1 LDKSKRINNLQQ
13 SNFSALN
20 RGDWLTEIKTT
31 EYDLVI
37 IGGGITGAGILLDA
51 TSRGMKCILFEKN
64 DFAWGTSSRS
74 TKLIHGGLRYL
85 KQLEF
90 GLVHETGTERAVI
103 YNNAPHI
110 VLPEDMLLPIYKN
123 GSLGEWTTSFGL
135 KVYDFL
141 AGVDRSEHR
150 KMMSIEEVSA
160 KEPLLKTDLLQGG
173 GIYKEYRTNDARLVI
188 ETLKKANQY
197 KARALNYS
205 KVSNFLYDENNQIN
219 GVTITDELLNNTYKV
234 KTKAVINATG
244 PWVDEVIALSKETYN
259 AKLQLT
265 KGVHIVVPYKR
276 LPLKQ
281 SVYFDVPDGRMI
293 FAIPRSNTTYIGTTD
308 TFYNKEVDS
317 PTTSQADKE
326 YLLDAA
332 NHMFPSVKLT
342 KADIESDWAGLRP
355 LINEDGKSPSELSR
369 KDEIFISPN
378 GLISIAG
385 GKLTGYR
392 KMAKRAVEKA
402 ATYLEE
408 EHQLSY
414 DESFTKQI
422 KLSGGDFKH
431 PKDIHILNSELQQ
444 TYQNRIDNARMHQ
457 LVFRYGSNTP
467 KILENAALNGLTTK
481 SLLNA
486 EIEYCIKEEMVICPS
501 DFFNRRT
508 GMLYFE
514 KPAIANIF
522 DAVLNQLKSQL
533 PTHSNFITD
542 DATKF
547 KSVL

>member
-1 LDKSKRINNLQQ
+1 VQHT
-13 SNFSALN
+13 NFTALSRN
-20 RGDWLTEIKTT
+20 EWLKEIKTT
-31 EYDLVI
+31 EYDLVV

-51 TSRGMKCILFEKN
+51 TSRGMKCALFEKN

-103 YNNAPHI
+103 YNNAPHV

-150 KMMSIEEVSA
+150 KMMSIADVKA
-160 KEPLLKTDLLQGG
+160 KEPLLKTDLLIGG
-173 GIYKEYRTNDARLVI
+173 GIYKEYRTDDARLVI

-197 KARALNYS
+197 KAKALNYS
-205 KVSNFLYDENNQIN
+205 KVSGFLYDEKNEIN
-219 GVTITDELLNNTYKV
+219 GITVTDELLNQTYQL

-244 PWVDEVIALSKETYN
+244 PWVDEVIALSKEKYT

-293 FAIPRSNTTYIGTTD
+293 FAIPRSNITYIGTTD
-308 TFYNKEVDS
+308 TFYNDLVDE
-317 PTTSQADKE
+317 PTTTEADKA
-326 YLLDAA
+326 YLLEAA
-332 NHMFPSVKLT
+332 NNMFPSAKLT
-342 KADIESDWAGLRP
+342 VSDIEADWAGLRP
-355 LINEDGKSPSELSR
+355 LIHEDGKSPSELSR
-369 KDEIFISPN
+369 KDEIFNSPN

-392 KMAKRAVEKA
+392 KMAERAVNEA
-402 ATYLEE
+402 AKYLEQKHE
-408 EHQLSY
+408 LNFDS
-414 DESFTKQI
+414 SITKQI

-444 TYQNRIDNARMHQ
+444 AYQNRIENARLHQ
-457 LVFRYGSNTP
+457 LVFRYGSNAP
-467 KILENAALNGLTTK
+467 KILATAETNGLTTE
-481 SLLNA
+481 SLLQA
-486 EIEYCIKEEMVICPS
+486 EIEYSVKQEMAICPS

-508 GMLYFE
+508 GMFYFE
-514 KPAIANIF
+514 KPAILNIF
-522 DAVLNQLKSQL
+522 DEVLNQLKDQFPNNSFFIKQDAI
-533 PTHSNFITD
+533 NFKD
-542 DATKF
+542 
-547 KSVL
+547 SL

>member
-1 LDKSKRINNLQQ
+1 MQHT
-13 SNFSALN
+13 NFSAQSRN
-20 RGDWLTEIKTT
+20 EWLTEIKAT
-31 EYDLVI
+31 EYDLVV

-51 TSRGMKCILFEKN
+51 TSRGMKCALFEKN

-103 YNNAPHI
+103 YNNAPHV

-150 KMMSIEEVSA
+150 KMMSVADVKA
-160 KEPLLKTDLLQGG
+160 KEPLLKTEMLMGG
-173 GIYKEYRTNDARLVI
+173 GIYKEYRTDDARLVI

-197 KARALNYS
+197 KAKALNYS
-205 KVSNFLYDENNQIN
+205 KVSGFLYDEKNEIN
-219 GVTITDELLNNTYKV
+219 GISVTDELLNTSYQL

-244 PWVDEVIALSKETYN
+244 PWVDEVIALSKEKYDT
-259 AKLQLT
+259 KLQLT

-293 FAIPRSNTTYIGTTD
+293 FAIPRNNTTYIGTTD
-308 TFYNKEVDS
+308 TFYKEMVDN
-317 PTTSQADKE
+317 PTTTEADKT
-326 YLLDAA
+326 YLLEAA
-332 NHMFPSVKLT
+332 NNMFPSVKLT
-342 KADIESDWAGLRP
+342 AADIESDWAGLRP
-355 LINEDGKSPSELSR
+355 LIHEDGKSPSELSR
-369 KDEIFISPN
+369 KDEIFNSPN

-392 KMAKRAVEKA
+392 KMAERAVNEA
-402 ATYLEE
+402 AKYLEKKHNLE
-408 EHQLSY
+408 F
-414 DESFTKQI
+414 DNCITKQI

-444 TYQNRIDNARMHQ
+444 TYQNRIDNARLHQ
-457 LVFRYGSNTP
+457 LVFRYGSNAS
-467 KILENAALNGLTTK
+467 KILAAAGTNGLTAE
-481 SLLNA
+481 SLLQA
-486 EIEYCIKEEMVICPS
+486 EIEYSIKHEMTVCPS

-514 KPAIANIF
+514 KPTILDIF
-522 DAVLNQLKSQL
+522 EPVLSKLKNQLVDNIS
-533 PTHSNFITD
+533 FIEN
-542 DATKF
+542 DATQF
-547 KSVL
+547 KGSL

>member
-1 LDKSKRINNLQQ
+1 MQHT
-13 SNFSALN
+13 NFTALSRN
-20 RGDWLTEIKTT
+20 EWLKEIKTT
-31 EYDLVI
+31 EYDLVV

-51 TSRGMKCILFEKN
+51 TSRGMKCALFEKN

-103 YNNAPHI
+103 YNNAPHV

-150 KMMSIEEVSA
+150 KMMSIADVKA
-160 KEPLLKTDLLQGG
+160 KEPLLKTDLLIGG
-173 GIYKEYRTNDARLVI
+173 GIYKEYRTDDARLVI

-197 KARALNYS
+197 KAKALNYS
-205 KVSNFLYDENNQIN
+205 KVSGFLYDEKNEIN
-219 GVTITDELLNNTYKV
+219 GITVTDELLNQTYQL

-244 PWVDEVIALSKETYN
+244 PWVDEVIALSKEKYT

-293 FAIPRSNTTYIGTTD
+293 FAIPRSNITYIGTTD
-308 TFYNKEVDS
+308 TFYNDLVDE
-317 PTTSQADKE
+317 PTTTEADKA
-326 YLLDAA
+326 YLLEAA
-332 NHMFPSVKLT
+332 NNMFPSAKLT
-342 KADIESDWAGLRP
+342 VSDIEADWAGLRP
-355 LINEDGKSPSELSR
+355 LIHEDGKSPSELSR
-369 KDEIFISPN
+369 KDEIFNSPN

-392 KMAKRAVEKA
+392 KMAERAVNEA
-402 ATYLEE
+402 AKYLEQKHE
-408 EHQLSY
+408 LNFDS
-414 DESFTKQI
+414 SITKQI

-444 TYQNRIDNARMHQ
+444 AYQNRIENARLHQ
-457 LVFRYGSNTP
+457 LVFRYGSNAP
-467 KILENAALNGLTTK
+467 KILATAETNGLTTE
-481 SLLNA
+481 SLLQA
-486 EIEYCIKEEMVICPS
+486 EIEYSVKQEMAICPS

-508 GMLYFE
+508 GMFYFE
-514 KPAIANIF
+514 KPAILNIF
-522 DAVLNQLKSQL
+522 DEVLNQLKDQFPNNSFFIKQDAI
-533 PTHSNFITD
+533 NFKD
-542 DATKF
+542 
-547 KSVL
+547 SL

>member
-1 LDKSKRINNLQQ
+1 MENQ
-13 SNFSALN
+13 NFSALN
-20 RGDWLTEIKTT
+20 RAEWLNEIKATK
-31 EYDLVI
+31 YDLVV

-51 TSRGMKCILFEKN
+51 ISRGMKCVLFEKN

-103 YNNAPHI
+103 YNNAPHV

-135 KVYDFL
+135 RVYDFL

-150 KMMSIEEVSA
+150 KMMSINEVKA
-160 KEPLLKTDLLQGG
+160 KEPLLKTELLQGG
-173 GIYKEYRTNDARLVI
+173 GIYKEYRTDDARLVI

-197 KARALNYS
+197 KAKALNYS
-205 KVSNFLYDENNQIN
+205 KVSGFLYDEQNEIN
-219 GVTITDELLNNTYKV
+219 GVTITDELLNNSYEV

-259 AKLQLT
+259 TKLQLT

-293 FAIPRSNTTYIGTTD
+293 FAIPRNNTTYIGTTD
-308 TFYNKEVDS
+308 TFYKENVDE
-317 PTTSQADKE
+317 PITTEADKT
-326 YLLDAA
+326 YLLEAA
-332 NHMFPSVKLT
+332 NNMFPSAGLT
-342 KADIESDWAGLRP
+342 AADIESDWAGLRP
-355 LINEDGKSPSELSR
+355 LIHEDGKSPSELSR

-392 KMAKRAVEKA
+392 KMAKRAVKQ
-402 ATYLEE
+402 ATKYLEE
-408 EHQLSY
+408 KHQLKFEKSI
-414 DESFTKQI
+414 TKQI

-444 TYQNRIDNARMHQ
+444 AYQNRVDNGRIHQ

-467 KILENAALNGLTTK
+467 KILDMAKQTTLTTE
-481 SLLNA
+481 SLLQA
-486 EIEYCIKEEMVICPS
+486 EIEYGIQHEMIVCPS

-514 KPAIANIF
+514 KPAITNIF
-522 DAVLNQLKSQL
+522 EPVVAALKNKLANYTSFISADAS
-533 PTHSNFITD
+533 H
-542 DATKF
+542 F
-547 KSVL
+547 KSIL

>member
-1 LDKSKRINNLQQ
+1 MQHK
-13 SNFSALN
+13 NFSALN
-20 RGDWLTEIKTT
+20 RSDWLSEIKATN
-31 EYDLVI
+31 YDLVV

-51 TSRGMKCILFEKN
+51 TSRGMKCLLLEKN

-103 YNNAPHI
+103 HNNAPHI

-150 KMMSIEEVSA
+150 KMMSIEEVKA
-160 KEPLLKTDLLQGG
+160 KEPLLKTELLQGG
-173 GIYKEYRTNDARLVI
+173 GIYKEYRTDDARLVI
-188 ETLKKANQY
+188 EILKKANQY
-197 KARALNYS
+197 KAKALNYS
-205 KVSNFLYDENNQIN
+205 KVTGFLFDETKQIN
-219 GVTITDELLNNTYKV
+219 GVTVTDELLKV
-234 KTKAVINATG
+234 EYNLKTKAVINATG
-244 PWVDEVIALSKETYN
+244 PWVDEVIGLSKETYTK
-259 AKLQLT
+259 KLQLT

-293 FAIPRSNTTYIGTTD
+293 FAIPRNNTTYIGTTD
-308 TFYNKEVDS
+308 TFYKETIDQ
-317 PTTSQADKE
+317 PTTTDADKV

-332 NHMFPSVKLT
+332 NNMFPNANLT

-369 KDEIFISPN
+369 KDEIFVSPN

-392 KMAKRAVEKA
+392 KMAKRATKQ
-402 ATYLEE
+402 ATKFLEE
-408 EHQLSY
+408 KYDLSF
-414 DESFTKQI
+414 DKSITKQI

-444 TYQNRIDNARMHQ
+444 TYQNRIDNARIHQ
-457 LVFRYGSNTP
+457 MVFRYGSNTP
-467 KILENAALNGLTTK
+467 KILETATTNTLTTE
-481 SLLNA
+481 SLLKA
-486 EIEYCIKEEMVICPS
+486 EIEYCIEHEMVVCPS
-501 DFFNRRT
+501 DFFIRRT
-508 GMLYFE
+508 AMLHFE
-514 KPAIANIF
+514 RPAINDFF
-522 DAVLNQLKSQL
+522 DSVLKSMKTQLPEHIDFIEQDATQLKGIL
-533 PTHSNFITD
+533 
-542 DATKF
+542 
-547 KSVL
+547 